1 MKPSLYSFFLLFAA
15 FFSLPQLAPGQCDS
29 LLQVLSPSVVEIG
42 GSPSAEGVFV
52 VKFRVKSETNAAY
65 SLSVSHLIDADNKV
79 VVPENAVSVTPAVT
93 VLKAG
98 QTKDIELQFSGFTP
112 GRLSGNLLF
121 SPTSNDCDP
130 ISIPLHTVF
139 YSLDQLVLQGDPV
152 LIIST
157 AKPSFLNF
165 LIPSSQNQQ
174 ELILV
179 LENNGDYPYE
189 LADYSLSMIG
199 KANGNAWTREGD
211 TLTESGTAILSKRE
225 QVLKIPLASGDNIS
239 PDVYNGNLRLFFKGV
254 KDPLKVQV
262 QANLRGGVIGALLV
276 LLAGILIGR
285 MVRTLDE
292 SKDQMELLEKLYS
305 LENGIKSIDD
315 EVSRVFLLGE
325 WNLLLEKT
333 GKMEGPELRPELEE
347 AIKTLKAKMAGIQEL
362 EILSAQTAKIGDQL
376 PPEQLKLAYEKL
388 VEARDYLLDGKTQ
401 EAADALAVWKEQVK
415 VRSRGMTEAAGPD
428 VLDSRNFEAIIRSL
442 GVDEKKAEKEQG
454 AWARVVQFLKN
465 ALQFLTGVGVG
476 AQVKYWFFRPLILSL
491 IFLFILFAGFKE
503 IYLDGSTSFG
513 SEGMADYLKLLLWG
527 LGSDLFSRELIG
539 TRLMGMKEKI
549 TAAPV
554 A

>member
-1 MKPSLYSFFLLFAA
+1 M
-15 FFSLPQLAPGQCDS
+15 
-29 LLQVLSPSVVEIG
+29 
-42 GSPSAEGVFV
+42 
-52 VKFRVKSETNAAY
+52 
-65 SLSVSHLIDADNKV
+65 
-79 VVPENAVSVTPAVT
+79 
-93 VLKAG
+93 
-98 QTKDIELQFSGFTP
+98 
-112 GRLSGNLLF
+112 
-121 SPTSNDCDP
+121 
-130 ISIPLHTVF
+130 
-139 YSLDQLVLQGDPV
+139 
-152 LIIST
+152 
-157 AKPSFLNF
+157 
-165 LIPSSQNQQ
+165 
-174 ELILV
+174 
-179 LENNGDYPYE
+179 
-189 LADYSLSMIG
+189 
-199 KANGNAWTREGD
+199 
-211 TLTESGTAILSKRE
+211 
-225 QVLKIPLASGDNIS
+225 
-239 PDVYNGNLRLFFKGV
+239 

-325 WNLLLEKT
+325 WNLLREKT

-347 AIKTLKAKMAGIQEL
+347 SIKTLKAKMAGIQEL